1 MFIFQMLF
9 VLYVVFFEP
18 CCRLG
23 VLESIIII
31 EPFFVQGVGVV
42 GVGVGVRLR
51 VGVGVGLN
59 I

>member
-9 VLYVVFFEP
+9 VLYVVFFQP
-18 CCRLG
+18 CCR